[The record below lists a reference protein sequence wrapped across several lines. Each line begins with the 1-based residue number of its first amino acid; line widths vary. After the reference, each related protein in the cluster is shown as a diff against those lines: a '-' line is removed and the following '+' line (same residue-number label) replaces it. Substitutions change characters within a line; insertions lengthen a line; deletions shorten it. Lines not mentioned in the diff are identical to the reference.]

1 MQVLV
6 ISCMPQACI
15 KCNSGGCSS
24 ASYCVC
30 MTYIF
35 QYNLVHTAHMAAYC
49 LCKSY
54 YIACTILLSKG
65 RWTKTN
71 KQKKTRRTSSFEETT
86 PTILLASKT
95 RRQQIVQFQ
104 AGGPGVQRW
113 SSSRCN
119 GSTLL
124 RQAAGHVC
132 DTTQLFASARMQCG
146 LGVEFEYYGRFC
158 STYDKVALI
167 ICLCGRHIV
176 STSHDLS
183 PCPHVAQ

>member
-1 MQVLV
+1 M
-6 ISCMPQACI
+6 
-15 KCNSGGCSS
+15 
-24 ASYCVC
+24 
-30 MTYIF
+30 
-35 QYNLVHTAHMAAYC
+35 
-49 LCKSY
+49 
-54 YIACTILLSKG
+54 
-65 RWTKTN
+65 
-71 KQKKTRRTSSFEETT
+71 E
-86 PTILLASKT
+86 
-95 RRQQIVQFQ
+95 
-104 AGGPGVQRW
+104 

-183 PCPHVAQ
+183 PCPHVAR